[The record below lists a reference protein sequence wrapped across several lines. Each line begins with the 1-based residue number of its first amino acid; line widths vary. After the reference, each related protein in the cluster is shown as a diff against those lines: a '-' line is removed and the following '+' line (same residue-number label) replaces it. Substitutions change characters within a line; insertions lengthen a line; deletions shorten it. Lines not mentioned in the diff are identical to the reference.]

1 MHTKIANSKAER
13 SRSSK
18 RESLV
23 FSVISVVFVF
33 HQKEK
38 KTLTLHK
45 NFNYVLACVRRE
57 SFFVFVFKSIC
68 IKSTTI

>member
-18 RESLV
+18 RESIA
-23 FSVISVVFVF
+23 FSVINVVFVF
-33 HQKEK
+33 HQKK